1 MQRYSPGIIG
11 AILQGKNQ
19 NSGKASAHQKVTQR
33 LVASI
38 GVMTVVFALLLTN
51 SLFAN
56 TTPDVSSPR
65 SSCPPVEEEIVD
77 IDMLIDMVTK
87 TKAISLFGKLK
98 LKKELNKL
106 LARLEDYNQ
115 GDSTF
120 SLEQLEEQYNMML
133 MRITVHIQ
141 DKDEMLHHQLC
152 NSWLVIWEDM
162 KNYDKVSGS
171 GP

>member
-1 MQRYSPGIIG
+1 MQRNSPGIIG
-11 AILQGKNQ
+11 AILQGKNRYP
-19 NSGKASAHQKVTQR
+19 GKASAAQKVIQR

-38 GVMTVVFALLLTN
+38 GIITVVFALLLVN
-51 SLFAN
+51 PLFAS

-65 SSCPPVEEEIVD
+65 SSCPPVKEEIVD

-106 LARLEDYNQ
+106 LARLEDFHQ
-115 GDSTF
+115 GSSTF
-120 SLEQLEEQYNMML
+120 SLEQLEEQYNVIL

-141 DKDEMLHHQLC
+141 DKDEILHHQLC

-162 KNYDKVSGS
+162 KNYDQFSGS